1 MSNSLETSNTHYK
14 KLEIMSNYS
23 RDMMIEKILDDI
35 VDKLSNTYS
44 GDDLIAEIVELNLN
58 GAHAINEMDDKQLA
72 EKCVEI
78 FDNNDEWGDEV

>member
-1 MSNSLETSNTHYK
+1 MSSSLETSNTHYK
-14 KLEIMSNYS
+14 KLEVMSNYS

-44 GDDLIAEIVELNLN
+44 GDELIAEIVELNIN
-58 GAHAINEMDDKQLA
+58 GVHAINEMSDKQLA

-78 FDNNDEWGDEV
+78 FDNNDEWGD

>member
-23 RDMMIEKILDDI
+23 REMMIDIILGEKIDS
-35 VDKLSNTYS
+35 LSNTYS
-44 GDDLIAEIVELNLN
+44 RDDLTAEIVELNLN

-78 FDNNDEWGDEV
+78 FDNNDAWGDEI